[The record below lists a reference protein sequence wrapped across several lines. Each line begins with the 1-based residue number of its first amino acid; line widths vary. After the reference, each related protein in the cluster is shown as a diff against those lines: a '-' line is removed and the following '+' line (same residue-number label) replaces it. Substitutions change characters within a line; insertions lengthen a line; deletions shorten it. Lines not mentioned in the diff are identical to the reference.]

1 MVMNSA
7 KILPDAQPSI
17 GSCRKKYGCVLV
29 APDKHRELHTH
40 VIKREGEKV
49 RSLPW
54 NAVSFD
60 VELDLA
66 EDNEKTPRLQAVRL
80 LFARGLKEPV
90 ETDADKKDW

>member
-1 MVMNSA
+1 M
-7 KILPDAQPSI
+7 KY
-17 GSCRKKYGCVLV
+17 KKCNWCEERTT
-29 APDKHRELHTH
+29 K
-40 VIKREGEKV
+40 
-49 RSLPW
+49 SLSDFHESGW